1 MDLDSNETALF
12 IERSDR
18 DASAI
23 TSIMALLD
31 IDEYLSIFVFTWG
44 TNVTSPRL
52 PWIPASAKWPNNNT
66 DNNGSTVLRE
76 SFQRARRADRRGEED
91 NQREK
96 RGKESG
102 GGDGGGV
109 NTQLVIS
116 EVALALFTHPQPHL
130 SFSPPPSRGLSS
142 FLAAALPW
150 RPRNVGITLSFRERE
165 QEGTRCSEESAW
177 G

>member
-23 TSIMALLD
+23 TPIMALLD

-52 PWIPASAKWPNNNT
+52 PWIPASAKWPNNT

-76 SFQRARRADRRGEED
+76 SFEPARRADRRGEED
-91 NQREK
+91 NQ

-142 FLAAALPW
+142 FLAAAALPW
-150 RPRNVGITLSFRERE
+150 RPRNVGIPLSFRERE